1 MDRMETQKIINKIKT
16 FRQSFL
22 VEKDTVDN
30 WLNVLKDYDYKD
42 VDKKLDEY
50 FKESNNFGQY
60 PDPYYLTKFLI
71 KSNEKFSMS
80 NIIIK
85 CGLCGEK
92 VLQAKYQEHYDRC
105 SSIDYIC
112 NMSEKFYNKKLDKKE
127 LYQMQSDKFDKAY
140 WNFCENL
147 FNKMPDGLEKRALE
161 NALLTHKGRK
171 PRFDIEE
178 LTN

>member
-1 MDRMETQKIINKIKT
+1 MNRMETQNILNKIKV

-22 VEKDTVDN
+22 I
-30 WLNVLKDYDYKD
+30 LKETIEEWTKILEPYDYQD

-50 FKESNNFGQY
+50 FKETNNFGQY
-60 PDPYYLTKFLI
+60 PDPYLLSRNLTTKI
-71 KSNEKFSMS
+71 EKEKYRDIT
-80 NIIIK
+80 IICQI
-85 CGLCGEK
+85 CGEK
-92 VLQAKYQEHYDRC
+92 VSHGAYNKHYDRC
-105 SSIDYIC
+105 SSVDYIC
-112 NMSEKFYNKKLDKKE
+112 NMSERFYNKKIDKRE
-127 LYQMQSDKFDKAY
+127 LKQMSDDKFDKAY

-147 FNKMPDGLEKRALE
+147 LNKLPDGLEKRALE

>member
-1 MDRMETQKIINKIKT
+1 MNRMETQNILNKIKV

-22 VEKDTVDN
+22 I
-30 WLNVLKDYDYKD
+30 LKETIEEWTKILEPYDYQD

-60 PDPYYLTKFLI
+60 PDPYYLIRNLTTI
-71 KSNEKFSMS
+71 SEKEKYREVT
-80 NIIIK
+80 IICQI
-85 CGLCGEK
+85 CGEK
-92 VLQAKYQEHYDRC
+92 VSHGAYEKHFDRC

-112 NMSEKFYNKKLDKKE
+112 NMSERFYNKKLDKKE